1 MERLY
6 MKSKDRAQLAV
17 EGLYKDLERRIV
29 SSPAGQC
36 PVDMAAAF
44 LRMCHAQSCGKCV
57 PCRVGLGQ
65 LQIMLEDILAM
76 DTNTDIKIL
85 DKLERTAKAIRVA
98 SDCAIG
104 IEAASMVLRGL
115 AGFREDYESHI
126 RNHAC
131 ADNVI
136 NHRES
141 VPCRGGCPAGVDIP
155 GYTALV
161 HAGRYDDAVKL
172 IRKDNPFPAVCA
184 LICEHPC
191 EKKCRRNIID
201 SPVNIRGLKRYA
213 VDNCSESVP
222 VPERMDH
229 TGKKVAVVGGGP
241 SGLSAAYFLSIMGHD
256 VTVFEKRA
264 QLGGMLRYG
273 IPSYRLPRERLQKD
287 IDAIAAAGVNFKTDY
302 DVETDEA
309 VREIKENYDAMYLAI
324 GSHNHKNLGIP
335 GEYAKGVIP
344 AVEMLRGIGDDD
356 MPDFNGKSV
365 IVIGG
370 GNVAMDVARTAK
382 RLGAS
387 EVCIVYRRRK
397 DDMTALPDEIGGA
410 IAEGVQLMELKAPS
424 EIIVDKKGTVRG
436 LYVQPQIAGEA
447 DSSGRPRPVD
457 ADQPREK
464 MRCDIIISAIG
475 QATDLT
481 FMEKYGIP
489 VFHGN
494 IRAKKSNVVD
504 RVQGIYAGGDCVTG
518 PSTVINAVAA
528 GKVAAA
534 NIDTYLGYHHEIT
547 VDIDIPA
554 PLVEDKVARG
564 RVEMK
569 ERYASERGGD
579 FGAVELPMTREEA
592 LAESARC
599 LRCDTC
605 GFGSFRGG
613 RIEKW

>member
-85 DKLERTAKAIRVA
+85 DKLERTAKAIRAA

-104 IEAASMVLRGL
+104 IEAASMVLRGLAGFREDYESHIRNHACADNVINHRESVPCRGGCPAGVDIPGYTARGL

-256 VTVFEKRA
+256 VTVFEKRT

-335 GEYAKGVIP
+335 GEYAKGWTTVPKAFPCRKEWIIP
-344 AVEMLRGIGDDD
+344 E
-356 MPDFNGKSV
+356 
-365 IVIGG
+365 
-370 GNVAMDVARTAK
+370 
-382 RLGAS
+382 
-387 EVCIVYRRRK
+387 
-397 DDMTALPDEIGGA
+397 
-410 IAEGVQLMELKAPS
+410 
-424 EIIVDKKGTVRG
+424 KK
-436 LYVQPQIAGEA
+436 LQ
-447 DSSGRPRPVD
+447 
-457 ADQPREK
+457 
-464 MRCDIIISAIG
+464 
-475 QATDLT
+475 
-481 FMEKYGIP
+481 
-489 VFHGN
+489 
-494 IRAKKSNVVD
+494 
-504 RVQGIYAGGDCVTG
+504 
-518 PSTVINAVAA
+518 
-528 GKVAAA
+528 
-534 NIDTYLGYHHEIT
+534 
-547 VDIDIPA
+547 
-554 PLVEDKVARG
+554 
-564 RVEMK
+564 
-569 ERYASERGGD
+569 
-579 FGAVELPMTREEA
+579 
-592 LAESARC
+592 
-599 LRCDTC
+599 
-605 GFGSFRGG
+605 
-613 RIEKW
+613 